1 MKFFGNWTLKGRN
14 KGTSEYCPEF
24 EATVPGNAQWDY
36 AKTHGMENFTYSD
49 GVYGFKDIEDYE
61 WLYETTLDFNAKKG
75 EKVFFV
81 AEGIDY
87 QYNILLND
95 ETIYSG
101 EGMYSKIEIDITAKA
116 QKGSKLSVFVYA
128 PPKRED
134 ARKDCRDEADRFC
147 KPPVSYGWD
156 WNPRLLISG
165 LWKPCYIE
173 TRDTDYIYNCEP
185 FYTLNEDRT
194 TAKVR
199 FETVCDGKVEYT
211 VKDPKGRVV
220 YNGLNNEFELSNIEL
235 WWCNGQ
241 GEPNLY
247 TWAAKSETDEKCG
260 HIGFRTVKL
269 VHNEG
274 VDAVAD
280 FPKSRYPCPITIEL
294 NGRRVFAKGSN
305 WVNPDLFFGRITDD
319 RYKELVP
326 LAKEANMN
334 IFRCWGG
341 AGINK
346 EAFYEECDKNGIMV
360 WQEFMLACNNYVD
373 DPHYLSVL
381 KKEATSIIK
390 SLRQYPCLVLWCGG
404 NELFNDWSGMDDQSL
419 VLRTLNALCL
429 EFDSKNPFIMT
440 SPVFGMAHGNYS
452 FMDWNDGKDVFH
464 RFSNSAN
471 TAYTEFG
478 VASIAEVEDLKTIIP
493 ENELFPIKDTPA
505 WRAHHGFGAWIADTW
520 VSHSVLDRYFGEDS
534 TLEARIA
541 HSNWLQSMGY
551 KAIFEEAR
559 RQWGTCSMAI
569 NWCFNEPWLTAA
581 GNSIISYPAK
591 PKPAYFAIKKSLENA
606 IPSARVSKFEWF
618 GSETFSAEIW
628 YLNDNQNSEDD
639 VVEISVIIDGNE
651 QPLLE
656 WRTGEVEAGKNKLGP
671 VVNFK
676 LPKTSASN
684 KLTLKLKS
692 QKGRDNSY
700 DFLFVSKE
708 EKEKVNT
715 MNV

>member
-1 MKFFGNWTLKGRN
+1 MKFFGKWTLKGRN

-36 AKTHGMENFTYSD
+36 AKSHGMENFTFSD
-49 GVYGFKDIEDYE
+49 GVYAFKEIEDYE
-61 WLYETTLDFNAKKG
+61 WLYETILDFNAKKG

-87 QYNILLND
+87 QYEIFLND
-95 ETIYSG
+95 ENIYSG
-101 EGMYSKIEIDITAKA
+101 EGMYSKIEIDITDKA

-128 PPKRED
+128 PPKRDD
-134 ARKDCRDEADRFC
+134 APKGTRDEADRFC

-173 TRDTDYIYNCEP
+173 TRSADYIYNCEP
-185 FYTLNEDRT
+185 FYTLNADRT

-211 VKDPKGRVV
+211 VKDPMGKVV
-220 YNGLNNEFELSNIEL
+220 YNGTENEFELNNIAL

-247 TWAAKSETDEKCG
+247 AWTAKTETDEKCG

-274 VDAVAD
+274 VDKLGA
-280 FPKSRYPCPITIEL
+280 FPKGRYPCPITIEL
-294 NGRRVFAKGSN
+294 NGRRIFAKGSN
-305 WVNPDLFFGRITDD
+305 WVNPDVFFGRVTDD

-346 EAFYEECDKNGIMV
+346 ESFYEECDKNGIMV
-360 WQEFMLACNNYVD
+360 WQEFMLACNNYID

-390 SLRQYPCLVLWCGG
+390 ALRKYPSLVLWCGG

-429 EFDSKNPFIMT
+429 ELDSKNPFIMT

-452 FMDWNDGKDVFH
+452 FMDWDDGKDVFY
-464 RFSNSAN
+464 RFTNSAN

-478 VASIAEVEDLKTIIP
+478 VGAIAAEEDLRTIIP
-493 ENELFPIKDTPA
+493 ENELFPIVDTPA
-505 WRAHHGFGAWIADTW
+505 WRAHHGFGAWIMDTW
-520 VSHSVLDRYFGEDS
+520 VCHSVINRYFGEDDN
-534 TLEARIA
+534 LKDRIA

-559 RQWGTCSMAI
+559 RQWGRCSMAI
-569 NWCFNEPWLTAA
+569 NWCFNEPWLTVA
-581 GNSIISYPAK
+581 GNSLLSYPAK
-591 PKPAYFAIKKSLENA
+591 PKPAYFEVKKSLRNVM
-606 IPSARVSKFEWF
+606 PSARIKKFEWEA
-618 GSETFSAEIW
+618 GETFTAELW
-628 YLNDNQNSEDD
+628 YHNDGVNTESDT
-639 VVEISVIIDGNE
+639 ISVSITLDGKENF
-651 QPLLE
+651 LLE
-656 WRTGEVEAGKNKLGP
+656 WKTGEVLGGKNKLGP
-671 VVNFK
+671 AVNLA
-676 LPKTSASN
+676 LPEFAADT
-684 KLTLKLKS
+684 TLYLKIKS
-692 QKGRDNSY
+692 QNGFDNEY
-700 DFLFVSKE
+700 KLMYINKAANQNE
-708 EKEKVNT
+708 NKT
-715 MNV
+715 NV